1 MRNLWIVV
9 LCAALGGCAA
19 SREEVI
25 ARLGEHYIGQN
36 VDALVIDFGPPAST
50 FKMNSGD
57 TSYIWQLG
65 TRPMLLEGMAPRL
78 PAPAFAR

>member
-50 FKMNSGD
+50 
-57 TSYIWQLG
+57 L
-65 TRPMLLEGMAPRL
+65 R
-78 PAPAFAR
+78 